1 MFLKAHSGYIW
12 RMDWGWEW
20 SQYGGREAFAERDD
34 GNFGNLEQSSS
45 GGVGEKD
52 QIWGIF

>member
-1 MFLKAHSGYIW
+1 MFVKEHPGYMW

-20 SQYGGREAFAERDD
+20 RQYGGREAFAERDD
-34 GNFGNLEQSSS
+34 GNLEQSSS